1 MNQNKNKGMAPAFPL
16 FVGALIAA
24 AAFSQDN
31 WGGAVLGLVAGAV
44 ISLIVSVR
52 RRKR

>member
-1 MNQNKNKGMAPAFPL
+1 MNKSKKSMAPAFPL
-16 FVGALIAA
+16 FVGALVAA
-24 AAFSQDN
+24 AAFAQDN
-31 WGGAVLGLVAGAV
+31 RGGAVLGLVAGAV

>member
-1 MNQNKNKGMAPAFPL
+1 MNQNKQNSMAPAFPL
-16 FVGALIAA
+16 FIGAVVAA
-24 AAFSQDN
+24 VAFSQDN

>member
-1 MNQNKNKGMAPAFPL
+1 MSQNKQNGMAPAFPL
-16 FVGALIAA
+16 FIGAVIAA
-24 AAFSQDN
+24 VAFSQDN
-31 WGGAVLGLVAGAV
+31 RGGAVLGLVAGAV

>member
-1 MNQNKNKGMAPAFPL
+1 MSQNKQSRMAATFPL
-16 FVGALIAA
+16 FVGALVAA
-24 AAFSQDN
+24 VAFSQDN
-31 WGGAVLGLVAGAV
+31 RGGAVLGLVAGAV

>member
-1 MNQNKNKGMAPAFPL
+1 MNQGKQGGMAPAFPL
-16 FVGALIAA
+16 LIGAVVAA
-24 AAFSQDN
+24 VAVSQDN

-44 ISLIVSVR
+44 VSLVVSAR